1 MKEKTKQKMLA
12 FILVVAFAILMP
24 FSNVKASLQANP
36 NTHNKKVD
44 GPTNWMSNIRSME
57 KSGEAMGLS
66 ETLNSDL
73 TASSDSNGI
82 DVHMMKSTEYG
93 AIAILSASGYGNPQ
107 KLQNSTEKTTTG
119 NKTGVYFSGANWE
132 WVAGGLQGSIFGG
145 VNSKYYDSY
154 TGAQTSAKVGDAL
167 GTSAKVGDTLGTSGT
182 TNPGCARWHSASN
195 AGWVGDRYPY
205 FVRDSGG
212 LFSFFNNAG
221 SSNLARGVAVCG
233 AGL

>member
-154 TGAQTSAKVGDAL
+154 TSAQASAKVGDAL
-167 GTSAKVGDTLGTSGT
+167 GTSGTA
-182 TNPGCARWHSASN
+182 NPGCKGWHLSSFYY
-195 AGWVGDRYPY
+195 WVNSGAPY
-205 FVRDSGG
+205 FQRGGEG
-212 LFSFFNNAG
+212 LFNYNNSNSSFFG
-221 SSNLARGVAVCG
+221 RGVAVCG

>member
-12 FILVVAFAILMP
+12 FILVLAFAILMP

-36 NTHNKKVD
+36 NTHNKKAD

-66 ETLNSDL
+66 ETFNSDL
-73 TASSDSNGI
+73 TSSSDSNGI

-132 WVAGGLQGSIFGG
+132 WVAGGLQGSIFRG

-154 TGAQTSAKVGDAL
+154 TGYQASAKVGDA
-167 GTSAKVGDTLGTSGT
+167 LGTSGT
-182 TNPGCARWHSASN
+182 TNPGCAGWHSASN
-195 AGWVGDRYPY
+195 ADWVGGKFPY
-205 FVRDSGG
+205 FKRDGGGVFRFDSGAAYSTY
-212 LFSFFNNAG
+212 F
-221 SSNLARGVAVCG
+221 ARGVAVCG
-233 AGL
+233 QGL